1 MRIALVA
8 LCLAAP
14 LTAQQPAGH
23 ADHAPASGKTAL
35 TREQLLAV
43 AKAQTTITAAQ
54 DSSNAKLAKAG
65 NKTDQAQQELKDKF
79 QARVAEILQANNLT
93 MEQYER
99 ATYYIST
106 DTATRRVFD
115 SLVVAVTGAPLPGAV
130 QRGPQLPL
138 PPGPAGV
145 HAGHVVNSFSDT
157 PNLGQGLL
165 PTAIAETRVAVQH
178 ATLAGRLPEN
188 LPYMQLHVS
197 HVMHALDPSTVPG
210 MQAPGANYGVKKAA
224 QGIVTHIGMAA
235 AAPGA
240 TPLIL
245 THSKHI
251 ETAGKNTLAR
261 VDQIIALGLKV
272 RDAKTAA
279 EAAALVSQIAALAEQ
294 LMPGADANG
303 DGRITVEEGGLA
315 TADEH
320 SKLMLPRTP

>member
-1 MRIALVA
+1 MKRILIAM
-8 LCLAAP
+8 LCAAP
-14 LTAQQPAGH
+14 LAAQQPAGH
-23 ADHAPASGKTAL
+23 ADHGAPAKIAL
-35 TREQLLAV
+35 TRDQLLAL
-43 AKAQTTITAAQ
+43 AKAQTAITAAQ
-54 DSSNAKLAKAG
+54 DSSNARLAKSG
-65 NKTDQAQQELKDKF
+65 NKTDQAQQDLKDKF
-79 QARVAEILQANNLT
+79 QTRVAEILQANNLT
-93 MEQYER
+93 MAEYER
-99 ATYYIST
+99 GTFYVST

-165 PTAIAETRVAVQH
+165 PTAIAETRVAAQH
-178 ATLAGRLPEN
+178 AGLAGRLPDN
-188 LPYMQLHVS
+188 LAYMQLHVS
-197 HVMHALDPSTVPG
+197 HVLHALDPSQVPG
-210 MQAPGANYGVKKAA
+210 MQAPGAGYGVKKAA

-240 TPLIL
+240 PPLIV

-251 ETAGKNTLAR
+251 ETAAKNTLTR

-279 EAAALVSQIAALAEQ
+279 EASALVNQIAALAEQ
-294 LMPGADANG
+294 LMAGADANG
-303 DGRITVEEGGLA
+303 DGRVSVEEGGLA
-315 TADEH
+315 SADEH